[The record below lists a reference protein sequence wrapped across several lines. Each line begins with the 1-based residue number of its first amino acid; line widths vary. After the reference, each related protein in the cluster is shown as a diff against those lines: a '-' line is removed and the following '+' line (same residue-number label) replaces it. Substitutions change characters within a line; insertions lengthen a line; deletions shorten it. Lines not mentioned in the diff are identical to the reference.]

1 MRSGDRGEVE
11 IISPCPHD
19 VLLKPDS
26 VLRSRRIPLTKLLNL
41 SCDCRCYT
49 MFSKCDLFSE
59 VPVLAISGVVDTS
72 STSMRGKPEWGAM
85 NLGEPVE
92 DVVETLTCF
101 KMKNPIPLTGL
112 GFLTNY
118 LTGTRVVHFES
129 LEEWMILN

>member
-1 MRSGDRGEVE
+1 M
-11 IISPCPHD
+11 
-19 VLLKPDS
+19 
-26 VLRSRRIPLTKLLNL
+26 LRSRYLPSTKVVT
-41 SCDCRCYT
+41 SVCDSLCDT
-49 MFSKCDLFSE
+49 ISIKCEGVSE

-101 KMKNPIPLTGL
+101 QIKTPNPVNGIGVLTD
-112 GFLTNY
+112 Y
-118 LTGTRVVHFES
+118 LTGNRVVHFES

>member
-1 MRSGDRGEVE
+1 MRSGDPGEVE

-59 VPVLAISGVVDTS
+59 VPVLAISGVVDTC
-72 STSMRGKPEWGAM
+72 STSSGCPPPKIDWEKQVW
-85 NLGEPVE
+85 VE
-92 DVVETLTCF
+92 VWW
-101 KMKNPIPLTGL
+101 
-112 GFLTNY
+112 
-118 LTGTRVVHFES
+118 R
-129 LEEWMILN
+129 